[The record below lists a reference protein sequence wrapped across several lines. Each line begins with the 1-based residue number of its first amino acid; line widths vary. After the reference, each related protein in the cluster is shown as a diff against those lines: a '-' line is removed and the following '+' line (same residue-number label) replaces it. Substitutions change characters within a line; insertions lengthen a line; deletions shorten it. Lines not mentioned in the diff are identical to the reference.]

1 MLYQKGLREKISFK
15 CGVDKMSWVIALA
28 IIFGFLASIYGI
40 VQSIQIKVKS
50 YFFVFAVF
58 FVFYATLISVFI
70 YNYLF

>member
-1 MLYQKGLREKISFK
+1 MLYQKELRKKTSFK

-40 VQSIQIKVKS
+40 IQSIQIKVKS

>member
-1 MLYQKGLREKISFK
+1 MPYQKVLKKKTSFK

-40 VQSIQIKVKS
+40 VQSVQIKVKS

-58 FVFYATLISVFI
+58 FIFYAVLIGLFI
-70 YNYLF
+70 YTHIL

>member
-1 MLYQKGLREKISFK
+1 
-15 CGVDKMSWVIALA
+15 MSWVIAFA

-58 FVFYATLISVFI
+58 FVFYAVLISVFI

>member
-1 MLYQKGLREKISFK
+1 MLYQRVLKKKTLFK

-28 IIFGFLASIYGI
+28 IIFGFLASIYGL

-58 FVFYATLISVFI
+58 FIFYAVLIGLFI
-70 YNYLF
+70 CTHIL

>member
-1 MLYQKGLREKISFK
+1 
-15 CGVDKMSWVIALA
+15 MSWVIALA

-40 VQSIQIKVKS
+40 IQSIQIKVKS

-58 FVFYATLISVFI
+58 FVFYVTLISVFI

>member
-1 MLYQKGLREKISFK
+1 
-15 CGVDKMSWVIALA
+15 MSWVIALA
-28 IIFGFLASIYGI
+28 IIFGFLASFYGI
-40 VQSIQIKVKS
+40 VQSIQIKAKS

>member
-1 MLYQKGLREKISFK
+1 MLCQKALKGKTSFK

>member
-1 MLYQKGLREKISFK
+1 M
-15 CGVDKMSWVIALA
+15 VNVTWVIALA

-40 VQSIQIKVKS
+40 IQSIQIKVKS